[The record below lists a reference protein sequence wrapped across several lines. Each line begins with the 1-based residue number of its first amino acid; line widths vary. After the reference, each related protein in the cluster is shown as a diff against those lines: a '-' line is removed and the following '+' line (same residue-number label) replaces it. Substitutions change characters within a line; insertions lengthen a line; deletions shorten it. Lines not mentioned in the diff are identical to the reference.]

1 MMIFLIII
9 HVIVCAAVVLVVLLQ
24 QGEGA
29 NIGATF
35 GSGGSQTIFG
45 SRGSGN
51 FLTKL
56 TAVAGAVFMVTS
68 ILLAKIESRASSSS
82 IVKAPAGNTA
92 TMPPIPQKGAPF
104 IPAAPAGKPAFPAAP
119 AAPAPGKAATAAPTQ
134 AAKPGASQ
142 PPAPTKGGK

>member
-1 MMIFLIII
+1 MIFLVII

-56 TAVAGAVFMVTS
+56 TATAGAIFMITS
-68 ILLAKIESRASSSS
+68 ILLAKIESRVSTSSV
-82 IVKAPAGNTA
+82 VKAPAANTA
-92 TMPPIPQKGAPF
+92 TMPAIPQKGAPF
-104 IPAAPAGKPAFPAAP
+104 VPAAPAGKPASQAAAP
-119 AAPAPGKAATAAPTQ
+119 AAPATGKATAPAQ
-134 AAKPGASQ
+134 AKP
-142 PPAPTKGGK
+142 APVKNGGK

>member
-1 MMIFLIII
+1 MFVFLIII

-35 GSGGSQTIFG
+35 GSGGSQTLFG

-56 TAVAGAVFMVTS
+56 TAAAGAIFMVTS
-68 ILLAKIESRASSSS
+68 ILLAKIESRVSTSSV
-82 IVKAPAGNTA
+82 VKTPAGNA
-92 TMPPIPQKGAPF
+92 VTMPPIPQKGAPSVPANPAGKPVSPAM
-104 IPAAPAGKPAFPAAP
+104 PAAPATGKATAPATAP
-119 AAPAPGKAATAAPTQ
+119 AAKPAPVKKSGQ
-134 AAKPGASQ
+134 
-142 PPAPTKGGK
+142 

>member
-1 MMIFLIII
+1 MFIFLIII

-56 TAVAGAVFMVTS
+56 TAAAGAIFMVTS
-68 ILLAKIESRASSSS
+68 ILLAKIESHASTSSV
-82 IVKAPAGNTA
+82 VKTPAGNA
-92 TMPPIPQKGAPF
+92 VKMPPIPQKGAPF
-104 IPAAPAGKPAFPAAP
+104 FPAGKPISPAAMPTAPATGKATAP
-119 AAPAPGKAATAAPTQ
+119 AAKPAPVKKAGQ
-134 AAKPGASQ
+134 
-142 PPAPTKGGK
+142 